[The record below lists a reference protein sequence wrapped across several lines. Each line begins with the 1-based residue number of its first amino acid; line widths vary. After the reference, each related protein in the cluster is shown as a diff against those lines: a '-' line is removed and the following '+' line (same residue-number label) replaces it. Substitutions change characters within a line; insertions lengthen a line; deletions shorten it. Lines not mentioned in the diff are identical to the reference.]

1 MTNKTEL
8 KDYAANA
15 FPEEVITSK
24 EDTLKVVGLSS
35 DLENIAEENNPR
47 SFKGRFPEFEAAL
60 NQNLDYVE
68 PARIYF
74 GNLKKIVD
82 AYNS

>member
-8 KDYAANA
+8 DYNA
-15 FPEEVITSK
+15 DTFHNEITPTNDSTLEVV
-24 EDTLKVVGLSS
+24 ELKS
-35 DLENIAEENNPR
+35 DLENTAKESSPK
-47 SFKGRFPEFEAAL
+47 SSKGKFPEFEAAL
-60 NQNLDYVE
+60 KQNLDCSE

-82 AYNS
+82 VYNS